1 MKIRFSKEN
10 VSFRIKD
17 AGKIKKWLED
27 VLLIE
32 KKTGDSIFF
41 IFCSDESL
49 YEKNLAFLSH
59 KTYTDII
66 TFDYSN
72 DLVVSGEIYISVD
85 RIKENAVKFA
95 VPEAEELKRVMVHG
109 VLHLCG
115 YKDKTKA
122 QKVKMRRKE
131 NAHLNRFPR

>member
-1 MKIRFSKEN
+1 M
-10 VSFRIKD
+10 
-17 AGKIKKWLED
+17 
-27 VLLIE
+27 
-32 KKTGDSIFF
+32 
-41 IFCSDESL
+41 
-49 YEKNLAFLSH
+49 
-59 KTYTDII
+59 
-66 TFDYSN
+66 
-72 DLVVSGEIYISVD
+72 VSGEIYISVD